1 VWIVVE
7 KRLAFPQGDVAILGA
22 GALRS
27 TAMRESDTATS
38 RAESAQETCSTAC
51 QRDLTS
57 RRRIAN
63 LIVCMCVPAWMS
75 CFCRYAWHTILHNQH
90 TSSGDPAGALSPIAR
105 HDRACDSTNAGG
117 TAAAERASMP
127 LSSSV
132 RDKPRF
138 ESSRLVMLWCGV
150 VWYHTVRGMQDE
162 SNLESAGDAAAAAA
176 AAFRSRYCELHNS

>member
-1 VWIVVE
+1 
-7 KRLAFPQGDVAILGA
+7 
-22 GALRS
+22 
-27 TAMRESDTATS
+27 MRESDTATS

-138 ESSRLVMLWCGV
+138 ESSRHGV
-150 VWYHTVRGMQDE
+150 VWCGTTRCVACRMRAISRVRAMPRPLQPLPSDPGTANCTIIDHFLDLNRDW
-162 SNLESAGDAAAAAA
+162 SPRFSRCVIKTAG
-176 AAFRSRYCELHNS
+176 FEPKRPEI